1 MQIDVQFPVSGERLP
16 TDHLYLLYAALTRVA
31 PGFHRGEDGLRFAP
45 INGDRGEKG
54 TLRLFGRSRLRLRLP
69 AERIAEVLPLAGHS
83 LEVGEHR
90 ILLKAP
96 FVTPIEPAPLVAA
109 KVVTYKHA
117 TDPVKFLEQTRHKL
131 DELGIGGEPGIP
143 LIETGARAGEPR
155 RQVLRIKGR
164 RVVGFALQV
173 AGLTAEESV
182 QLQEQGLGGRTR
194 IGCGFFVPWRPKL
207 S

>member
-1 MQIDVQFPVSGERLP
+1 ML
-16 TDHLYLLYAALTRVA
+16 RV
-31 PGFHRGEDGLRFAP
+31 FA
-45 INGDRGEKG
+45 
-54 TLRLFGRSRLRLRLP
+54 RSRLRLRLP
-69 AERIAEVLPLAGHS
+69 AERIAEVMPLAGRS
-83 LEVGEHR
+83 LDVGEHR

-96 FVTPIEPAPLVAA
+96 VVTPIEPAPLLAA

-117 TDPVKFLEQTRHKL
+117 TDPVKFLEQTRQKL
-131 DELGIGGEPGIP
+131 DQLGVGGEPGIP
-143 LIETGARAGEPR
+143 LIERGARAGEPR

-182 QLQEQGLGGRTR
+182 LLQEHGLGGRTR
-194 IGCGFFVPWRPKL
+194 IGCGFFVPWRPKR